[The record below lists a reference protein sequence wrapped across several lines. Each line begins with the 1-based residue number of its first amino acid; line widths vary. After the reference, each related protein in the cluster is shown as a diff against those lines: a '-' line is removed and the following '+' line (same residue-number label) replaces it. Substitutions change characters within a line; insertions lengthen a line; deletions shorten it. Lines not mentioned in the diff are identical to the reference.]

1 MKRFFV
7 LLSAALMCLCIGAAT
22 VETEK
27 WTGNEAIS
35 WNSDIPGT
43 QFETPSGIFG
53 GLEEGDII
61 KVYTSVTGAEYGD
74 PQYVLT
80 YKAGDSWSWTDLSVS
95 VDGDG
100 VISYTVESST
110 VASEIADRGLVF
122 RGQNWTA
129 TKITVTS
136 SSVKELWSGTLVL
149 GDWGQLESL
158 RYDGKGALANAKAG
172 DVVRVTFTNALE
184 DCFIG
189 VCDAGSYSEFEGGSF
204 NPEAS
209 EAAQSVVYRVTSA
222 TEESIREKGI
232 VVKGKN
238 ATLTRIEL
246 DNATAVGEVKSVMQP
261 VKADNVYYNLQGQ
274 RVEKPVKGGLY
285 IRNGKKVQFK

>member
-1 MKRFFV
+1 MKKLYF
-7 LLSAALMCLCIGAAT
+7 LLMFSFMCLNMSAEM

-43 QFETPSGIFG
+43 QFETPSGTFS
-53 GLEEGDII
+53 GLAVGDII
-61 KVYTSVTGAEYGD
+61 KIYTEVTGVEYGD
-74 PQYVLT
+74 PQYVVT
-80 YKAGDSWSWTDLSVS
+80 YKAGSGWEWTDLAISF
-95 VDGDG
+95 DNN
-100 VISYTVESST
+100 VISYTVSEAT
-110 VASEIADRGLVF
+110 VATEIADRGLVF

-129 TKITVTS
+129 TKITVTG

-246 DNATAVGEVKSVMQP
+246 DNATAVGEVKSALQP
-261 VKADNVYYNLQGQ
+261 VQADNVYYNLQGQ

>member
-1 MKRFFV
+1 MKKLYF
-7 LLSAALMCLCIGAAT
+7 LLMFSFMCLNMSAEM

-43 QFETPSGIFG
+43 QFETPSGTFS
-53 GLEEGDII
+53 GLAVGDII
-61 KVYTSVTGAEYGD
+61 KIYTEVTGVEYGD
-74 PQYVLT
+74 PQYVVT
-80 YKAGDSWSWTDLSVS
+80 YKAGSGWEWTDLAISF
-95 VDGDG
+95 DNN
-100 VISYTVESST
+100 VISYTVSEAT
-110 VASEIADRGLVF
+110 VATEIADRGLIL

-285 IRNGKKVQFK
+285 IYNGKKVQFK

>member
-7 LLSAALMCLCIGAAT
+7 LLSAALMCLGMGAAT

-27 WTGNEAIS
+27 WTGSEPVS
-35 WNSDIPGT
+35 WSGDIPGT

-80 YKAGDSWSWTDLSVS
+80 YKAGDSWIWTDLTVS

-100 VISYTVESST
+100 VISYTVESAT

-129 TKITVTS
+129 TKITVTG

-172 DVVRVTFTNALE
+172 DVVRVTFTNTLE
-184 DCFIG
+184 DSFIG
-189 VCDAGSYSEFEGGSF
+189 VCDAGSYSEFDDGSF

-209 EAAQSVVYRVTSA
+209 EAAQSVVYKVTSA

-246 DNATAVGEVKSVMQP
+246 DNATAVGEVKSALQP
-261 VKADNVYYNLQGQ
+261 VQADNVYYNLQGQ

-285 IRNGKKVQFK
+285 IYNGKKVQFK